1 MEVEFNFF
9 ADSIADTISFF
20 DPAFD
25 FGRMEAVHED
35 IAAMP
40 MGYHGLIGD
49 KGALWRRQKQ
59 RVILARGLYRQA
71 KLLFLHEVTRHLNAK
86 CDCLGK

>member
-1 MEVEFNFF
+1 MEVEFKLF

-20 DPAFD
+20 DPTFD
-25 FGRMEAVHED
+25 FGCMQAVMHLAAVHDD

-49 KGALWRRQKQ
+49 MGGTL
-59 RVILARGLYRQA
+59 VSA
-71 KLLFLHEVTRHLNAK
+71 KAASDPRSCTVPTA
-86 CDCLGK
+86 GIIVSA